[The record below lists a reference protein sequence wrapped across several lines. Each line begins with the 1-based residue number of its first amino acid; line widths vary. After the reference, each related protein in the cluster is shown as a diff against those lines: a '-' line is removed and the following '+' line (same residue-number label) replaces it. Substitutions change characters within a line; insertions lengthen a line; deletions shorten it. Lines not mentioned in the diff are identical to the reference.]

1 VYYLLFTVTE
11 TEAHAVY
18 YSQVSFS
25 MTMCSLPCSLRWK
38 VFIIII
44 IIIKG
49 IYIAQVRKGHKCA
62 GIVATV
68 ILPAVAENS
77 DAGVME
83 QLH

>member
-1 VYYLLFTVTE
+1 MVYYLLFTVTE
-11 TEAHAVY
+11 TEAHAVC
-18 YSQVSFS
+18 YSQVSVS

-38 VFIIII
+38 VFI
-44 IIIKG
+44 
-49 IYIAQVRKGHKCA
+49 A

-77 DAGVME
+77 DAGVIE